1 MTFSSNNDLSVLL
14 LIVFLCVTALI
25 IAAERE
31 ARSIQRSKRRR
42 RTDCQ
47 SQTLHLWR
55 LAGVL
60 IVGIG
65 SVAGWSMLFQILKA

>member
-1 MTFSSNNDLSVLL
+1 MTFSSNNDLAALL
-14 LIVFLCVTALI
+14 LIVFLCVAALI

-42 RTDCQ
+42 RADRQ
-47 SQTLHLWR
+47 GQTLHLWR
-55 LAGVL
+55 VAGVL
-60 IVGIG
+60 IVGIV